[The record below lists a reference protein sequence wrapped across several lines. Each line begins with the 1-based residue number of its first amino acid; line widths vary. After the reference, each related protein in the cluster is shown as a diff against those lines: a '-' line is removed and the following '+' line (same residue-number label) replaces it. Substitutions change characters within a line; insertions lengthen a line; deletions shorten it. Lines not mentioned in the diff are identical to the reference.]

1 MIDSMLHFRTVQSGA
16 LKTLFEVLK
25 DILNDVNFVFTKEGI
40 KLVAMDSSHVALV
53 YLFLEAENFE
63 PYVCDKE
70 YTLGM
75 NMLNMYKILRV
86 IGTNDVLDLTL
97 EDETEVTLNIQV
109 TNAKKKTKTKFKVKL
124 LDIDDDML
132 DPPDLKMTS
141 VTPMLSVD
149 FQKFG
154 RDMANLGHELNVNIT
169 RSKKGLL
176 FKCNGD
182 FAYQETLIEDENE
195 QAIEVS
201 NDYSLKYI
209 NTFAKAASLCPNV
222 QLFLEPDYP
231 LIMRYEVA
239 QLGDICFCLAHRVET

>member
-1 MIDSMLHFRTVQSGA
+1 MLKFRTIQSGA

-25 DILNDVNFVFTKEGI
+25 DILNDVNLVFNKDGI

-53 YLFLEAENFE
+53 YMFLEAENFE

-70 YTLGM
+70 YSLGM

-86 IGTNDVLDLTL
+86 IGTNDVLDMEL
-97 EDETEVTLNIQV
+97 ETDVELTLNI
-109 TNAKKKTKTKFKVKL
+109 TISNAKKKTKTIFKVKL
-124 LDIDDDML
+124 LDIDDPML
-132 DPPDLKMTS
+132 DPPDLKLTT
-141 VTPMLSVD
+141 VTPMLSSD

-154 RDMANLGHELNVNIT
+154 RDMANLGHDLDVTIT
-169 RSKKGLL
+169 RNSKGLT

-182 FAYQETLIEDENE
+182 FASQETTIEDENDSNV
-195 QAIEVS
+195 EVS

-209 NTFAKAASLCPNV
+209 NTFAKAANLCSTV
-222 QLFLEPDYP
+222 QLFLEPEYP

-239 QLGDICFCLAHRVET
+239 QLGDICFCLAARINGGE

>member
-1 MIDSMLHFRTVQSGA
+1 MLHFRTVQSSA

-25 DILNDVNFVFTKEGI
+25 DILNDVNFVFNKEGI

-53 YLFLEAENFE
+53 YMFLEAENFE

-75 NMLNMYKILRV
+75 NMLNMYKIFRV
-86 IGTNDVLDLTL
+86 IGSNDVLDVSLNDD
-97 EDETEVTLNIQV
+97 DEVNLNISV
-109 TNAKKKTKTKFKVKL
+109 SNAKKKTKTTFKVKL

-132 DPPDLKMTS
+132 DPPELKLSS

-154 RDMANLGHELNVNIT
+154 RDMANLGHDLDVNIT
-169 RSKKGLL
+169 RNKQGLL

-182 FAYQETLIEDENE
+182 FAYQETLVEDDNNT
-195 QAIEVS
+195 AVEVS
-201 NDYSLKYI
+201 NDYPLKYI
-209 NTFAKAASLCPNV
+209 NTFAKATNLCPSV
-222 QLFLEPDYP
+222 QLFLEPEYP

-239 QLGDICFCLAHRVET
+239 QLGDICFCLAPRVTE

>member
-1 MIDSMLHFRTVQSGA
+1 MLHFRTIQSGA

-25 DILNDVNFVFTKEGI
+25 DVLNDVNIVFDENGI
-40 KLVAMDSSHVALV
+40 KLVAMDSSHIALV
-53 YLFLEAENFE
+53 YMFLEAENFE

-86 IGTNDVLDLTL
+86 IGSNDVLDMSVNDEEDTL
-97 EDETEVTLNIQV
+97 LNISV
-109 TNAKKKTKTKFKVKL
+109 SNAKKKTRTKFKVKL

-132 DPPDLKMTS
+132 DPPDLKLTS
-141 VTPMLSVD
+141 VIPMLSVD

-154 RDMANLGHELNVNIT
+154 RDMANLGHDLDVNIT
-169 RSKKGLL
+169 RNKEGLL
-176 FKCNGD
+176 FKCEGD
-182 FAYQETLIEDENE
+182 FAYQETLVEDPNDNVV
-195 QAIEVS
+195 EVS

-209 NTFAKAASLCPNV
+209 NTFAKATNLCPSV

-239 QLGDICFCLAHRVET
+239 QLGDICFCLAARVKQDD